1 MRGVF
6 DIVGPIMIGP
16 SSSHTA
22 GAARLGLMA
31 GKILGEPVAKAEI
44 LLHGS
49 FARTYRGHGTDKA
62 LIGGLLGFSPEDE
75 RIRNALEIAKERGL
89 EYSFAP
95 IDLGD
100 AHPNT
105 AMFVMTGVNGR
116 KITVGGASIGGGNIE
131 VRNIDTFQIALSGQ
145 YPSLIIVHTDKPGV
159 IREISDVLAKHNVN
173 IAFMRVFR
181 RNRGQQAMM
190 IIETDEE
197 LTEDIIQDC
206 RNTGVIENAFAVP
219 AI

>member
-62 LIGGLLGFSPEDE
+62 LIGGLLFFSPEDE
-75 RIRNALEIAKERGL
+75 RIRDALDIAKERGL
-89 EYSFAP
+89 DYSFAP
-95 IDLGD
+95 VDLGD

-105 AMFVMTGVNGR
+105 AVFVLTGINGR
-116 KITVGGASIGGGNIE
+116 KITVGGASVGGGNIE
-131 VRNIDTFQIALSGQ
+131 VRNIDSFQIALTGQ

-159 IREISDVLAKHNVN
+159 IRDISDVLAKHRVN

-206 RNTGVIENAFAVP
+206 RSTGDIENTFAVP

>member
-197 LTEDIIQDC
+197 LTEDIIHDC
-206 RNTGVIENAFAVP
+206 RSTGVIENAFAVP

>member
-22 GAARLGLMA
+22 GAARLGLLA

-62 LIGGLLGFSPEDE
+62 LIGGLMGFSPEDE
-75 RIRNALEIAKERGL
+75 RIRDALEIAQERGL
-89 EYSFAP
+89 DFSFAP
-95 IDLGD
+95 VDLGD

-105 AMFVMTGVNGR
+105 AVFVLTGQNGR
-116 KITVGGASIGGGNIE
+116 KITVGGASIGGGNSE
-131 VRNIDTFQIALSGQ
+131 VRNIDSFQIALTGQ
-145 YPSLIIVHTDKPGV
+145 YPSLIVVHTDKPGV
-159 IREISDVLAKHNVN
+159 IREISDVLAKHHVN

-206 RNTGVIENAFAVP
+206 RSTGVIENAFAVP

>member
-206 RNTGVIENAFAVP
+206 RSTGVIENAFAVP

>member
-31 GKILGEPVAKAEI
+31 GKILGEPVVKVEI

-62 LIGGLLGFSPEDE
+62 LIGGIMGFSPEDE
-75 RIRNALEIAKERGL
+75 RIRDALKIAEERGL
-89 EYSFAP
+89 EYYFKP
-95 IDLGD
+95 VDLGD

-105 AMFVMTGVNGR
+105 AVFVLTGESGR
-116 KITVGGASIGGGNIE
+116 QITVGGASIGGGNIE
-131 VRNIDTFQIALSGQ
+131 IRNIDSFQIALTGQ
-145 YPSLIIVHTDKPGV
+145 YPSLIVVHTDKPGV

-181 RNRGQQAMM
+181 RTRGQQAMM

-197 LTEDIIQDC
+197 LTDDIIEAC
-206 RNTGVIENAFAVP
+206 RNTGVIDNAFAVP

>member
-62 LIGGLLGFSPEDE
+62 LIGGLLDFSPEDE
-75 RIRNALEIAKERGL
+75 RIRDALDIAKERGL
-89 EYSFAP
+89 DYSFAP
-95 IDLGD
+95 VDLGD

-105 AMFVMTGVNGR
+105 AVFVLTGINGR
-116 KITVGGASIGGGNIE
+116 KITVGGASVGGGNIE
-131 VRNIDTFQIALSGQ
+131 VRNIDSFQIALTGQ

-159 IREISDVLAKHNVN
+159 IRDISDVLAKHRVN

-206 RNTGVIENAFAVP
+206 RRTGVIENAFAVP